1 LCHIRQIAYFECGG
15 AECLNCSF
23 KLAGNIR
30 KFSTIMAESVIQ
42 SLFFLVILIFS
53 VIIHEISHGFA
64 ALFLGD
70 KTAQYAGRL
79 TLNPIPH
86 IDLFG
91 SIILPVMLFLF
102 QSPILFGWAKPVPYN
117 PYNLKNQKWGPALVG
132 AAGPGSNILI
142 ALLLGLAVRFLPS
155 APIFSPEFL
164 STFISTLSIIVF
176 LNLALAIF
184 NLIPIPPLDGSKV
197 LFSVLPYQ
205 WSFVREFLERN
216 GFFILLIFIFFFS
229 RFLLPIILFLFS
241 LITGGARLF

>member
-1 LCHIRQIAYFECGG
+1 
-15 AECLNCSF
+15 
-23 KLAGNIR
+23 
-30 KFSTIMAESVIQ
+30 MQ
-42 SLFFLVILIFS
+42 SIFFIVILIFS
-53 VIIHEISHGFA
+53 VMVHEISHGFA

-91 SIILPVMLFLF
+91 SIILPLLLFFF

-117 PYNLKNQKWGPALVG
+117 PYNLRNQKWGPALVG

-142 ALLLGLAVRFLPS
+142 ALFMGLAVRFLPS
-155 APIFSPEFL
+155 APVFSPEFL

-197 LFSVLPYQ
+197 LFSILPYQ
-205 WSFVREFLERN
+205 WHFIQGFLERN

-229 RFLLPIILFLFS
+229 RFLLPIVFFFFS
-241 LITGGARLF
+241 LITGNALFF